1 MMIAKREE
9 KGLPKLPFMNESIR
23 GNRSL
28 RSPQLPWLLLG
39 LVLVALV
46 TGCASGPSS
55 TSVSS
60 ANSSVSSA
68 SATTA
73 TAAASSALIPERDRL
88 LQWGYIHA
96 DGTWAIKAQF
106 KAAWRFSEGL
116 APVEVNDKWG
126 YINQSG
132 QFAIKPQYVEA
143 YLFNTGL
150 ARVATKSVLAWGG
163 VGTAFGWIDKTG
175 KFVIPPTWDGADD
188 FHEGLAVVARGLQ
201 DLPHEYSSFGYIN
214 MKGEV
219 VIPLKFQSAGEFSEG
234 LAYAES
240 GDKWGYIDSKGSWA
254 ITPRYG
260 MGFAGGLLTI
270 GYYPAYYQYTDF
282 GVSRFHDGYA
292 VVWDAGK
299 NFDTGVAHFIDK
311 TGKQVFG
318 RTFQA
323 AIEFS
328 EGLAA
333 VEVNGKWGF
342 IDTSGRMVIQPQ
354 FLIQVTSPGFSEGL
368 AAVYKQDWE
377 VGYIDKTGK
386 WVIQPRYASGGT
398 FGGAGVGLAYVGAV
412 GTTFDEY
419 YGVIDKSGRFVYRN
433 EAGPSTSTTST
444 SAK

>member
-1 MMIAKREE
+1 M
-9 KGLPKLPFMNESIR
+9 L
-23 GNRSL
+23 
-28 RSPQLPWLLLG
+28 
-39 LVLVALV
+39 
-46 TGCASGPSS
+46 
-55 TSVSS
+55 
-60 ANSSVSSA
+60 
-68 SATTA
+68 
-73 TAAASSALIPERDRL
+73 
-88 LQWGYIHA
+88 WGYIHA

-106 KAAWRFSEGL
+106 EAAWSFSEGL
-116 APVEVNDKWG
+116 APVEVNGKWG

-132 QFAIKPQYVEA
+132 QFVIKPQYVEA
-143 YLFNTGL
+143 YYFQNGL
-150 ARVATKSVLAWGG
+150 ARVATKSLLALGG

-201 DLPHEYSSFGYIN
+201 DLPHAYSTFGYIN

-219 VIPLKFQSAGEFSEG
+219 VIPLKFQNAGAFSEG
-234 LAYAES
+234 LAYAMS
-240 GDKWGYIDSKGSWA
+240 GFKWGYIDSKGSWV

-260 MGFAGGLLTI
+260 TTIAGALWMTGS
-270 GYYPAYYQYTDF
+270 PVYYQYTEF

-299 NFDTGVAHFIDK
+299 SFDTGVAHFINK

-328 EGLAA
+328 EGLAE

-342 IDTSGRMVIQPQ
+342 IDTSGRTVIQPQ
-354 FLIQVTSPGFSEGL
+354 FATDMTALTGFSEGL
-368 AAVYKQDWE
+368 AAVDKGPWE

-419 YGVIDKSGRFVYRN
+419 DGVIDKSGRFVYRN
-433 EAGPSTSTTST
+433 KAELSTSTTST
-444 SAK
+444 AAK